1 MIDCFVDP
9 LIYLD
14 RWVYLDQK
22 FRAEFVVIPILASF
36 TGFEVRASVNTLI
49 ICLKLDSIT
58 ARLSSGAVEALV
70 TVFRISDT
78 AFSTSLDFN
87 SERFTLIDQQVP
99 VFACALKAASTSVS
113 CDSVV
118 VVSYV
123 TFIEEI
129 IISSYVETLPVRSCE
144 PLPKLEQKSRESS
157 FLSNSAWT
165 APTTGGFVFMGAGFP
180 KAEIAAATKW
190 PSA

>member
-1 MIDCFVDP
+1 M
-9 LIYLD
+9 
-14 RWVYLDQK
+14 
-22 FRAEFVVIPILASF
+22 
-36 TGFEVRASVNTLI
+36 
-49 ICLKLDSIT
+49 
-58 ARLSSGAVEALV
+58 
-70 TVFRISDT
+70 
-78 AFSTSLDFN
+78 
-87 SERFTLIDQQVP
+87 P

-123 TFIEEI
+123 TFIEGI

-157 FLSNSAWT
+157 FLSNSAGT
-165 APTTGGFVFMGAGFP
+165 APTTGGFVFMGVGFP